1 MCSVGAW
8 VRGWSELNFCMSRV
22 GRVGPQNFGVG
33 QKKWQGQNFGVGE
46 TCGFMNFYYDSAKF
60 YL

>member
-1 MCSVGAW
+1 
-8 VRGWSELNFCMSRV
+8 MSRV

-60 YL
+60 YLWF